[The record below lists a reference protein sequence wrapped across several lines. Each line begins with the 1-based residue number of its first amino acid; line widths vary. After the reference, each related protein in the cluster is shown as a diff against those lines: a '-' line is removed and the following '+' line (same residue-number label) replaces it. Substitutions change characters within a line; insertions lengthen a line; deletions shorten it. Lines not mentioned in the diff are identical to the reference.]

1 MINLLINVYFCKNRN
16 NYKMK
21 KILFPLIAVCL
32 VLAGCQ
38 KTGPDA
44 FKGNFSF
51 KTGGY
56 VEISGKAKPL
66 LKEEPLRDTSFIRH
80 LPNESGQMHIVANK
94 NGSMKVTMNITGG
107 NPVVFDATA
116 TNDAITLAPVDRQ
129 MIVYPDMTTL
139 GQDISMMLSIG
150 GVGHRY
156 QNMIIFDMEVKG
168 KYNTLLIEGEIS
180 KSYVTCIA
188 TENE

>member
-1 MINLLINVYFCKNRN
+1 
-16 NYKMK
+16 MK
-21 KILFPLIAVCL
+21 KLIVLLLVVCG
-32 VLAGCQ
+32 VITGCQ
-38 KTGPDA
+38 KSGPALYTG
-44 FKGNFSF
+44 NYSF

-56 VEISGKAKPL
+56 VEISGKVRSLCEGESP
-66 LKEEPLRDTSFIRH
+66 RDTSFIRH
-80 LPNESGQMHIVANK
+80 LPNESGQMHIVENS
-94 NGSMKVTMNITGG
+94 NGSMKVTMNIIGG

-116 TNDAITLAPVDRQ
+116 TNDAITLAPVKRQ
-129 MIVYPDMTTL
+129 MFVYPDLTTL
-139 GQDISMMLSIG
+139 GQDILMMLSIE